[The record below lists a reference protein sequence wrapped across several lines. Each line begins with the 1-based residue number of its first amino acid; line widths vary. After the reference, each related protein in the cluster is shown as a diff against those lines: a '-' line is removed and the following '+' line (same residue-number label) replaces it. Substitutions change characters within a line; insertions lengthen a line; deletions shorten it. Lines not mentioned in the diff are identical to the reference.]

1 MPVNDT
7 GHARAWCEA
16 YFDWYNYKHHHSGLA
31 GFTPE
36 QVFTGR
42 YKEVAI
48 DKQKALDERY
58 ALNPERFVKGRPMV
72 AMPPLSVAINPIVP
86 NEDGSIIDN
95 RVNFPTLRAAGY
107 TK

>member
-1 MPVNDT
+1 M
-7 GHARAWCEA
+7 
-16 YFDWYNYKHHHSGLA
+16 A

-36 QVFTGR
+36 QVFKER
-42 YKEVAI
+42 YKVVAI

-72 AMPPLSVAINPIVP
+72 AMPPRSVAINPIEP
-86 NEDGSIIDN
+86 NEDGSVIN
-95 RVNFPTLRAAGY
+95 SRGNFPTLRAAGY

>member
-1 MPVNDT
+1 MERIGCSRQT
-7 GHARAWCEA
+7 GLGVHDDR
-16 YFDWYNYKHHHSGLA
+16 NTHLA

-42 YKEVAI
+42 YKVVAI
-48 DKQKALDERY
+48 DKQNTLDERY
-58 ALNPERFVKGRPMV
+58 ALNPERFVKRRPMV